1 MNDYRTRTKVNT
13 AVLIREQIGNLS
25 PGDDLA
31 KLIRDARRN
40 LPAGDPTEPE
50 REGLLKKL
58 LTIITGRKRKP

>member
-31 KLIRDARRN
+31 KLIRDARRDN
-40 LPAGDPTEPE
+40 PAEPA
-50 REGLLKKL
+50 REGLLEKL
-58 LTIITGRKRKP
+58 LTIITGRKGRP